1 MAAAQQQQQK
11 EGGERRTREEVPAVG
26 RVAIIGGGIS
36 GLAAAKQLAAHDPV
50 VFEATPHIGGVWKH
64 CAYRSTR
71 LQTPRPDYEFSD
83 MAWPNRDDPSFPTHV
98 EIVDYLEDY
107 ADRFGLWR
115 YIALR
120 SKVVGVKFLGGP
132 SAGFTE
138 LWSGSGEPLQ
148 GKPMWELAV
157 SSTDDPD
164 SDDVQLYKFE
174 FVVMCTGKYGDVAR
188 MPVFPPGKGPEVFKG
203 KVMHSLDYC
212 KLNEQETVEL
222 MRGKKVVVVGY
233 KKSAIDLALECAE
246 ANQGR
251 AAVHDAGED
260 PALGGAILL
269 NLGLALLPLLLHSLL
284 PALLREAQPGHL
296 QITPLPPHDP
306 IAEGWGVQVHRV
318 VPVMEASTEQVRVEA
333 GSPVRGGLRE
343 LPDGH
348 PARRLLRHGR
358 PRPDPLPAL
367 RRRLVLLRERRRPRR
382 RHPRRRRPRL
392 PRHRLRGQGQAPLR
406 PPRALPRP
414 RRQQILHDAPL
425 PGDDTS
431 ADTEHGVRGVRGERV
446 EPAHVGA
453 EVQVAGGAAGGEVR
467 AAGGGGDGE
476 ARRRRD
482 GGDAA
487 DDAVLPPPLHLHLQH
502 PRQRRH
508 VRRPRLPR
516 PPQVQLP
523 RRALR
528 PLQQPGLQGRVANP
542 GRPSF
547 PYTESRYR

>member
-11 EGGERRTREEVPAVG
+11 EGGARRTREEVPAVG

-107 ADRFGLWR
+107 ADRFCLWR

-246 ANQGR
+246 ANQGEGGQPCTMLVR
-251 AAVHDAGED
+251 TLHWVVPSYSIWGLPFFLFYSTRFSQLFYERPNQGIFRSLLCRLMTPLQKAGVSKFIESY
-260 PALGGAILL
+260 LSWK
-269 NLGLALLPLLLHSLL
+269 LPLS
-284 PALLREAQPGHL
+284 RY
-296 QITPLPPHDP
+296 
-306 IAEGWGVQVHRV
+306 
-318 VPVMEASTEQVRVEA
+318 
-333 GSPVRGGLRE
+333 GLRPDHPFVE
-343 LPDGH
+343 DYASCQMAILPDGFFDMADRDLIRFRRSAGGWCFSENGVVLDDGTHVDADLVFLATGFEGKDKLRSVLPEPFRGLVVNKSSMMPLYRGTIH
-348 PARRLLRHGR
+348 PLIPNMAFVGYVESVSNLHTSELRCRWLAGLLGGR
-358 PRPDPLPAL
+358 FALPAVEEMVRHVDGETEAM
-367 RRRLVLLRERRRPRR
+367 RRTTRFYR
-382 RHPRRRRPRL
+382 RHCISTYSIHDSDAMCADLGSRV
-392 PRHRLRGQGQAPLR
+392 HRKSNFLAELFAPYNN
-406 PPRALPRP
+406 
-414 RRQQILHDAPL
+414 QDYK
-425 PGDDTS
+425 
-431 ADTEHGVRGVRGERV
+431 EE
-446 EPAHVGA
+446 
-453 EVQVAGGAAGGEVR
+453 
-467 AAGGGGDGE
+467 
-476 ARRRRD
+476 
-482 GGDAA
+482 
-487 DDAVLPPPLHLHLQH
+487 
-502 PRQRRH
+502 
-508 VRRPRLPR
+508 
-516 PPQVQLP
+516 
-523 RRALR
+523 
-528 PLQQPGLQGRVANP
+528 
-542 GRPSF
+542 
-547 PYTESRYR
+547 